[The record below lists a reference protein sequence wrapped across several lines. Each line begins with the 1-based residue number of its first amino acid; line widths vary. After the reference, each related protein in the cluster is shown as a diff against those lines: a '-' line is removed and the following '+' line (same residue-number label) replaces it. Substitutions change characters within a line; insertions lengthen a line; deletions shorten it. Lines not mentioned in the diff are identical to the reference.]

1 RDVPPESVVEAVK
14 KSGALLCGLSALMTT
29 TVGNMQTTIS
39 DLRTA
44 LKKAGK
50 SCAVMAGGAVLTADY
65 AAKIG
70 ADYYVKDAMASVAVA
85 KEIFG

>member
-1 RDVPPESVVEAVK
+1 MPSEKVVETVIEK
-14 KSGALLCGLSALMTT
+14 DIKLLGLSALMTT
-29 TVGNMQTTIS
+29 TVGNMETTIK
-39 DLRTA
+39 DLHAA
-44 LKKAGK
+44 LEKTGK
-50 SCAVMAGGAVLTADY
+50 TCKIMTGGAVLTADY